1 MNWRARGAALLVI
14 QCLIVSSIAA
24 KYMYDRATRPRVWV
38 RVAQFDPDLPL
49 RGRYMA
55 LSPVVDACS
64 LPHDNESAIKANDYK
79 DGKSILIVSSWQWS
93 VRTLARDGKLVV
105 EDARNVVPRSSTQT
119 IWLSADAPCERARLT
134 PGVVFFIPDTAQLPF
149 PVKPG
154 EELWAE
160 VTVPAAGSPRP
171 IQLAISRNGE
181 WRPLHIN

>member
-38 RVAQFDPDLPL
+38 RVALYDPNLPM

-64 LPHDNESAIKANDYK
+64 LPHDNQSALKSYDYK
-79 DGKSILIVSSWQWS
+79 DGKSVEVISSWRWRVS
-93 VRTLARDGKLVV
+93 TVARDGKLVV
-105 EDARNVVPRSSTQT
+105 EDARNVVPRSSRQL
-119 IWLSADAPCERARLT
+119 IWLSADEPCALARLT
-134 PGVVFFIPDTAQLPF
+134 PGVVFFIPDTAEPPF
-149 PVKPG
+149 PSKPG

-160 VTVPAAGSPRP
+160 VTVPASGPPRP
-171 IQLAISRNGE
+171 IQLAISRDGE
-181 WRPLHIN
+181 WKLLHIN